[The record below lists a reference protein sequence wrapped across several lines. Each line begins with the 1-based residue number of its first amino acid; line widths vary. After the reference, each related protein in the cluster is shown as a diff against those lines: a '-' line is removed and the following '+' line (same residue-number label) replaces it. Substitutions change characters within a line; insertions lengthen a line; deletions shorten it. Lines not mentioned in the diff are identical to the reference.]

1 MLSRSR
7 NLTLTLRASSPI
19 ETPLSKQG
27 CFRFR
32 KLRGSHSSLSIF
44 SLRTRLAPRPNA
56 LQANVSIS
64 AAAHKACSVNRPSV
78 TGWSDFSS
86 HATHVKFETFSAKYS
101 DTFARQFSLPPHRF
115 TSLSEGIARLSPSR
129 PSSAK
134 RACPPLPRF
143 RMPSADTLLSL

>member
-7 NLTLTLRASSPI
+7 SLSFTLRASSHI
-19 ETPLSKQG
+19 ESSLSKHG

-32 KLRGSHSSLSIF
+32 KLRGSHISFSIF
-44 SLRTRLAPRPNA
+44 SLRTRLAPHPNA

-86 HATHVKFETFSAKYS
+86 HATHVKFETFSAKYRHLREIVLPS
-101 DTFARQFSLPPHRF
+101 SASIYLSLGRDCPLV
-115 TSLSEGIARLSPSR
+115 SSR

-143 RMPSADTLLSL
+143 RMPSADTLL